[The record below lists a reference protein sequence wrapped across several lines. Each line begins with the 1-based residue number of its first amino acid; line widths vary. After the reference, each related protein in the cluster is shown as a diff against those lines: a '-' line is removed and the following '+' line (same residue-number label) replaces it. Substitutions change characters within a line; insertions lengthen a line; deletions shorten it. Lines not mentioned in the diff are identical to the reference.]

1 MKMIE
6 IVGAFLL
13 GGVTG
18 AVAKDKIL
26 GSAQKENSK
35 QNELDSLYAE
45 NQKFSKRNKELERQ
59 IEDLLAE
66 LNKVRKQVK
75 TNDDNADN
83 LEDELDKAKRELKNV
98 RFQNDELARKLK
110 EYKIACESLESEI
123 ASLKQSR

>member
-1 MKMIE
+1 MIE

-13 GGVTG
+13 GVVTG

-35 QNELDSLYAE
+35 QNELYSLYAE

-59 IEDLLAE
+59 IEDLLAK
-66 LNKVRKQVK
+66 LNKVLKQVK
-75 TNDDNADN
+75 TNDNNADN

>member
-1 MKMIE
+1 MIE

-45 NQKFSKRNKELERQ
+45 NQKFSKEAQYKGANYQDIDCFITDRVLTPKQ
-59 IEDLLAE
+59 QAYFED
-66 LNKVRKQVK
+66 Q
-75 TNDDNADN
+75 T
-83 LEDELDKAKRELKNV
+83 
-98 RFQNDELARKLK
+98 
-110 EYKIACESLESEI
+110 EI
-123 ASLKQSR
+123 IFEEETI